1 MSTLSNQDIRAKILE
16 DLYKR
21 KRQGLEIL
29 TRPEEY
35 ARLLNIPVELAIF
48 NIQYLISAGL
58 VQGDSW
64 GGMGTTKKWSFI
76 DDLTAF
82 GYEAMEGRRG
92 QDLSVNFSII
102 NVNAPVTQSQIAA
115 GSKIEQTQSLHINT
129 LQDLQQYLD
138 QRFSGAEIESLK
150 SQLRDLEE
158 QIKADVVKPSTLRK
172 IKEIVTSLGPAALVV
187 MEVLQKILGLGNGH

>member
-1 MSTLSNQDIRAKILE
+1 MSTLSDQDIRAKILE
-16 DLYKR
+16 DIYKR

-48 NIQYLISAGL
+48 DIQYLISAGL
-58 VQGDSW
+58 VQGQSS
-64 GGMGTTKKWSFI
+64 GGMGITKKWSFI
-76 DDLTAF
+76 SDLTAF
-82 GYEAMEGRRG
+82 GYEAVEGRRG

-129 LQDLQQYLD
+129 LQELLAYLGVSTTGGVLGMI
-138 QRFSGAEIESLK
+138 SGIS
-150 SQLRDLEE
+150 
-158 QIKADVVKPSTLRK
+158 PSK
-172 IKEIVTSLGPAALVV
+172 
-187 MEVLQKILGLGNGH
+187 